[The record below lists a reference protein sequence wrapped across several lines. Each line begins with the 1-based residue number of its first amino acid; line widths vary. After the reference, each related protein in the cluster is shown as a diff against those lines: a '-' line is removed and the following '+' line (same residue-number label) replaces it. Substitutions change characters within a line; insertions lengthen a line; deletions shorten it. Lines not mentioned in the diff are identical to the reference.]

1 MAAAQRILRRANHPI
16 LIERRAIAQQSAR
29 MKSFFAIGSFLF
41 LVSACASA
49 PPVEG
54 TNRATPMA
62 RRATAPSPMPGTE
75 ARADAGRERGYAAKF
90 PSAPAHRP
98 TRGCF
103 VAL

>member
-41 LVSACASA
+41 LISACASA

-62 RRATAPSPMPGTE
+62 MRTTAPSAIPGTE
-75 ARADAGRERGYAAKF
+75 ARADAGGDADSAARF
-90 PSAPAHRP
+90 TCGSVHCAANEF
-98 TRGCF
+98 CL
-103 VAL
+103 AI